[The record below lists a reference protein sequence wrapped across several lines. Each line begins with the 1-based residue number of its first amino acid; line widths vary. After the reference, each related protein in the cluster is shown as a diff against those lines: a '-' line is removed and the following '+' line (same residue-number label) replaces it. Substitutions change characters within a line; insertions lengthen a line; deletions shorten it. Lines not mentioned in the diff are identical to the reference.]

1 MYDGYLFIFID
12 NKNELVLVLEKVLS
26 QSDDSFKVKTPST
39 IEARKCA
46 EKLLAWCLDNKN
58 ISLVDEFSITLTN
71 LMEKVISASSS
82 KSFTHNNEKL
92 WRNFFLLR
100 SSQSYVDQW
109 SQFLKTAD
117 VPVKAVLFQHLT
129 DVLFR
134 KLLND
139 HFQVHHVDVE
149 TDTELNNKEKGVLRY
164 VAGYICRHLRQKL
177 EREGHEFKEE
187 MVLCLLDLVK
197 GNDTE
202 QPGTDEEWIDLLDRG
217 GLWHVKENT
226 YQFFR
231 AIEDVIRGVLPK
243 LVLPNAPE
251 KSEIIKEVTSD
262 NDVQFYWLI
271 ATADFDVDDYEVHD
285 TLLLKIVELYVT
297 VRGFSLASG
306 WLEKYKQCTRK
317 STQRT
322 KSLRREIHDS
332 TTV

>member
-1 MYDGYLFIFID
+1 
-12 NKNELVLVLEKVLS
+12 LEEVLS
-26 QSDDSFKVKTPST
+26 PSDDSFKVKTPST
-39 IEARKCA
+39 IEARRCA
-46 EKLLAWCLDNKN
+46 EVLLTWCLDCKN
-58 ISLVDEFSITLTN
+58 ISLLDKFNKTLTDSVI
-71 LMEKVISASSS
+71 KVISAAST

-92 WRNFFLLR
+92 WRKFFLLR
-100 SSQSYVDQW
+100 SSQSFVDQW
-109 SQFLKTAD
+109 TQFLKTAD
-117 VPVKAVLFQHLT
+117 VPVKPVLFQHLT

-139 HFQVHHVDVE
+139 HFQIHHVDVL
-149 TDTELNNKEKGVLRY
+149 TDTELTNKERGVLRY

-187 MVLCLLDLVK
+187 MTLCLLELVK
-197 GNDTE
+197 GDDDTE
-202 QPGTDEEWIDLLDRG
+202 QFGTDEEWTNLIDRG

-231 AIEDVIRGVLPK
+231 AVEDVVRGILPK
-243 LVLPNAPE
+243 LVLPNAPA
-251 KSEIIKEVTSD
+251 KPEIIKEVTSD

-271 ATADFDVDDYEVHD
+271 ATADFDVEDYEIHD

-306 WLEKYKQCTRK
+306 WLEKYKQRTKK

-332 TTV
+332 TTA